1 MSKANDGGPAFP
13 VSEWEEAYQPFFVGD
28 QKYAHP
34 ARIVTLGG
42 MSLRDYFAGLAL
54 ASSDWESTLGWTKT
68 DAVLM
73 HAKSCY
79 RMADAMLAA
88 RSKPCPST

>member
-13 VSEWEEAYQPFFVGD
+13 VTRPVRKPGD
-28 QKYAHP
+28 AQYGYP
-34 ARIVTLGG
+34 DGVESGI
-42 MSLRDYFAGLAL
+42 SLRDYFAGLAL